1 VRKSF
6 EGQEEGDKK
15 KGALTVIIPMKLK
28 HKFLLMVAGATAVL
42 LAFAFAWLMSAHST
56 MLAEK
61 QEKIRSLVEVPYSIV
76 EENQRLE
83 ASGKIT
89 REEAQGRALAAIQTL
104 RYEGSNYFWINDMH
118 PTMVMHPM
126 KPELNGKD
134 LADIK
139 DPTGKKLFLEM
150 AETVRRAGAGY
161 VFYMWPKPGS
171 EKPVPK
177 ASYVKGFQPWG
188 WLIGTGIYI
197 DDVDAAWRSSAL
209 KVSAIAAL
217 CVAAILIFSWSVARS
232 ILTPLGK
239 IVGVLDSVSS
249 GDLTKRLE
257 FQSKDEIGQMGQAL
271 NRTLD
276 KMLQVIKGIQSDS
289 QALASASKQL
299 SATSGEMIS
308 NARETSNQA
317 SVVSSAAGEINSNLQ
332 TVATGAE
339 EMSATIKDI
348 ARNATEAATVTK
360 DAVQMAAETNR
371 NIAKLGGSSNEIG
384 NVLKVITAIA
394 QQTNLLAL
402 NATIEAARA
411 GEAGKGF
418 AVVANEVKELAK
430 ETAKA
435 TEAINGKISAI
446 QNDTKV
452 AVDSIAT
459 ISGIIGQMNDITTTI
474 AAAVEEQS
482 VTTNEM
488 SRNIAEAAKN
498 SEAIVESVSG
508 VARVAEGTSRGAS
521 ESQKAAQELALMS
534 TQLRGV
540 AGEFKVSDNGRSIS
554 GNIQQN

>member
-1 VRKSF
+1 
-6 EGQEEGDKK
+6 
-15 KGALTVIIPMKLK
+15 MKLK
-28 HKFLLMVAGATAVL
+28 HKFLLMVAGAAVVL
-42 LAFAFAWLMSAHST
+42 LAFAFTWLMSAHSA

-89 REEAQGRALAAIQTL
+89 REEAQKRALAAIQTL

-118 PTMVMHPM
+118 PTMVMHPL

-134 LADIK
+134 LTDTK

-171 EKPVPK
+171 EKAVPK

-197 DDVDAAWRSSAL
+197 DDVDAAWRASAL
-209 KVSAIAAL
+209 KVSAIAVL
-217 CVAAILIFSWSVARS
+217 CVMAILIFSWSVARS

-239 IVGVLDSVSS
+239 VVSVLDSVSS

-257 FQSKDEIGQMGQAL
+257 SHSKDEIGQMGQAL
-271 NRTLD
+271 NRSLD
-276 KMLQVIKGIQSDS
+276 RMLQVIKGIQSDS
-289 QALASASKQL
+289 QALASASEEL

-308 NARETSNQA
+308 NAKETSNQA

-360 DAVQMAAETNR
+360 DAVHMAAETNQ
-371 NIAKLGGSSNEIG
+371 NIARLGGSSSEIG

-488 SRNIAEAAKN
+488 SRNIAEAAKS

-508 VARVAEGTSRGAS
+508 VARVAEGTSRGAT
-521 ESQKAAQELALMS
+521 ESQKAARELALMS

-540 AGEFKVSDNGRSIS
+540 AGEFKVSDNGSRSS
-554 GNIQQN
+554 GNARPN